1 MFFVSQVKVLTID
14 LLLDIVYKF
23 AVCGVSQCSLVN
35 YVCREL
41 LSEFKILDTLHLK
54 GAGNGYQSDQGS
66 TNIDH

>member
-1 MFFVSQVKVLTID
+1 MLTID

-41 LSEFKILDTLHLK
+41 LSEFKILDRMHLK
-54 GAGNGYQSDQGS
+54 EAGNAYSNHSAQGS